1 MSRIM
6 GGLGGIQGIFFP
18 LGQNGF
24 RITRPLYTTKMY
36 IGAQGPQPKPT
47 SPPLSSLK
55 SLFEL

>member
-1 MSRIM
+1 M
-6 GGLGGIQGIFFP
+6 GGLGEIQGNFFP